1 MIIVDALI
9 LYLCWNVARCSTHCG
24 KHPSLDHHKRRAS
37 TASRFWYY
45 RSHLSCDKV
54 ADSVN
59 KTGPSLEIFF
69 SGNKIRIMVQIRA
82 CVCGKKDRCS
92 YSQTPKHTSRYAP
105 LVHVW
110 FLISIIICPV
120 SSHFGYTAWDTF
132 LGKKIGGSGL
142 LFTMVWIL
150 YTAKIFLRAN
160 QP

>member
-1 MIIVDALI
+1 MF
-9 LYLCWNVARCSTHCG
+9 THCG

-120 SSHFGYTAWDTF
+120 SSHFGYTAWDT
-132 LGKKIGGSGL
+132 LGNFALEKKLEDQVYIHHGL
-142 LFTMVWIL
+142 NPIYSQNLST
-150 YTAKIFLRAN
+150 R
-160 QP
+160 